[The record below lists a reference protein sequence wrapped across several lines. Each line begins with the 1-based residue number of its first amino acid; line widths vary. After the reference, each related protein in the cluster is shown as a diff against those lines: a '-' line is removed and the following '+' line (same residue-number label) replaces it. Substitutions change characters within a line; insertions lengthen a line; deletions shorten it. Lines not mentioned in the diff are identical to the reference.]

1 MTPEEK
7 KRKNDLFM
15 LILKKS
21 GMSYN
26 EFLMLVKHNYVA
38 SNLDM
43 LTLAEKRKYRVN
55 A

>member
-1 MTPEEK
+1 MTQEEK

-26 EFLMLVKHNYVA
+26 DFLMLVKHNYIA
-38 SNLDM
+38 SNLDI
-43 LTLAEKRKYRVN
+43 LTAAERRKYRVN